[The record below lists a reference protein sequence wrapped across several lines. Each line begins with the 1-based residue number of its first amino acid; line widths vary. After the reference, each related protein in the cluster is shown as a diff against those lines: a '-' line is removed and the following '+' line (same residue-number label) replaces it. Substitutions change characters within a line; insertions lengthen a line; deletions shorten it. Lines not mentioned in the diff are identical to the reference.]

1 MEVLLALTGK
11 TVTARSMADLPF
23 GGLGVS
29 LEACEEYAATLE
41 FQVFTWPPVT
51 GCDGMV
57 VHEPPAAL
65 SGYRLL
71 TVLGCEIRGR

>member
-1 MEVLLALTGK
+1 MALGEQSI
-11 TVTARSMADLPF
+11 TARSMADLPF

-29 LEACEEYAATLE
+29 LEACEEHAGTLHVRAAAWAPEERPGDTALY
-41 FQVFTWPPVT
+41 
-51 GCDGMV
+51 G
-57 VHEPPAAL
+57 PPAAL